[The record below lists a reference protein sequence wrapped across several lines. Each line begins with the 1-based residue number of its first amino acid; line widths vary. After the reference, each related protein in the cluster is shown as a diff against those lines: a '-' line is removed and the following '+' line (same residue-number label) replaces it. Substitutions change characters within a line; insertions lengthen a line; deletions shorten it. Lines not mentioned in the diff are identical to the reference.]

1 MKVPGFLKGKKK
13 EKDFKVHKMNTF
25 AWCML
30 VFLLL
35 YAVCLLYPYFL
46 ALMSSVK
53 NLSDFTDN
61 MFGFT
66 APTLENYTRVF
77 TEFIYPVT
85 LPDGAAG
92 YYDFFGLA
100 LNSLTYALGGALC
113 LAIAPCITSYCVAR
127 FPYFF
132 SKIIMTI
139 VYVCMALPIVGT
151 TASEIQMTH
160 MLGIYDTIPGIWF
173 MKFSFLGMYF
183 LIYHAA
189 FKSVPE
195 DYAEAAYMDGAGNF
209 TIFFRIML
217 PMVTNIFSLVVILQ
231 FVALWSDY
239 TGPLYFLPS
248 NPTLSLALLN
258 FSNSSN
264 TSATMQMAACVL
276 LCIPSL
282 LLFAKFNDKFTNN
295 TQMGGIK
302 G

>member
-1 MKVPGFLKGKKK
+1 MAKAKKTDDRKVN
-13 EKDFKVHKMNTF
+13 KMNVF
-25 AWCML
+25 AYGML
-30 VFLLL
+30 VFLVI
-35 YAVCLLYPYFL
+35 YAVCLVYPYFL
-46 ALMSSVK
+46 ALISSFK
-53 NLSDFTDN
+53 TMSDFTDN
-61 MFGFT
+61 MFAFT
-66 APTLENYTRVF
+66 APTLDNYKRVF

-85 LPDGAAG
+85 LSDGSAG

-100 LNSLTYALGGALC
+100 VNSFTYALGGALC

-132 SKIIMTI
+132 SKVVMTV
-139 VYVCMALPIVGT
+139 VYVCMAIPIVGS

-160 MLGIYDTIPGIWF
+160 TLGIYDTIPGIWF

-209 TIFFRIML
+209 TIFFRIMF

-258 FSNSSN
+258 FSESSN

>member
-1 MKVPGFLKGKKK
+1 MKKYDDKK
-13 EKDFKVHKMNTF
+13 VNRMNFF
-25 AWCML
+25 AWTML
-30 VFLLL
+30 AFLLL

-46 ALMSSVK
+46 AIVSSFK
-53 NLSDFTDN
+53 TMGDFTDH

-66 APTLENYTRVF
+66 APTLDNYKRVL

-85 LPDGAAG
+85 LSDGSAG
-92 YYDFFGLA
+92 YYDFLGLA
-100 LNSLTYALGGALC
+100 MNSFLYALGGALC

-132 SKIIMTI
+132 SKIVMTV
-139 VYVCMALPIVGT
+139 VYVCMAIPIVGS

-160 MLGIYDTIPGIWF
+160 TLGIYDTIPGIWF

-217 PMVTNIFSLVVILQ
+217 PMVMNIFSLVVILQ

-258 FSNSSN
+258 FSESSN